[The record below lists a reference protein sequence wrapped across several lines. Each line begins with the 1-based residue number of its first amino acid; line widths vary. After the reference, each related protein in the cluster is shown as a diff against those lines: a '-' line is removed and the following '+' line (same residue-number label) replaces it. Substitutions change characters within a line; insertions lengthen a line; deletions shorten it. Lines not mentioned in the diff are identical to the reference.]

1 MNQNDLVMSL
11 TIETCYRPAP
21 SLKWHMEDETKMDK
35 EILDLEDLT
44 STEKLLLY
52 MSQFMP
58 SGNYETESLQEK
70 LQKKTLT
77 HQEFNELCE
86 NILNFLE
93 YGCWREM
100 EDVSIL
106 ENVIVMT
113 AKQAEPLMPLTMY
126 EYDAINKMDMWQE
139 MWGGEDIGELDTAVT
154 AIFGNPEARQ
164 MIGQYALKGEY
175 LELAENIGVADEL
188 GIEIEEA

>member
-1 MNQNDLVMSL
+1 M
-11 TIETCYRPAP
+11 A
-21 SLKWHMEDETKMDK
+21 K

-44 STEKLLLY
+44 STEKILQY

-93 YGCWREM
+93 YGCWPEM
-100 EDVSIL
+100 EDIY
-106 ENVIVMT
+106 VIVMT
-113 AKQAEPLMPLTMY
+113 AEQAEPLMPLTMY
-126 EYDAINKMDMWQE
+126 EYDAIDKMDMWQE
-139 MWGGEDIGELDTAVT
+139 MWGEEDIGELDNAVT
-154 AIFGNPEARQ
+154 VIFGNPEARQ
-164 MIGQYALKGEY
+164 LIGQYALKGEY
-175 LELAENIGVADEL
+175 LELAENIGVTDEL
-188 GIEIEEA
+188 GIEIE

>member
-1 MNQNDLVMSL
+1 M
-11 TIETCYRPAP
+11 A
-21 SLKWHMEDETKMDK
+21 K

-44 STEKLLLY
+44 STEKILQY

-93 YGCWREM
+93 YGCWPEM
-100 EDVSIL
+100 EDL
-106 ENVIVMT
+106 YVIVMSN
-113 AKQAEPLMPLTMY
+113 AA
-126 EYDAINKMDMWQE
+126 YDVRI
-139 MWGGEDIGELDTAVT
+139 
-154 AIFGNPEARQ
+154 
-164 MIGQYALKGEY
+164 
-175 LELAENIGVADEL
+175 
-188 GIEIEEA
+188 